1 MFTVP
6 NFFTL
11 LNLFFGITGII
22 LVLGNNT
29 EQVYFTVGF
38 CLLAD
43 FLDGFTARL
52 LKQSSPIGK
61 ELDSLADMVSFG
73 VLPAILY
80 FQLLRIQGMDF
91 GIAIY
96 FVFIIALASALRLA
110 KFNLDERQTNYF
122 VGLNTP
128 ANTILTLGV
137 SSSLLK
143 YDIFSPEFVLYLIVS
158 LTLIQSVLLISEMR
172 FISLKF
178 SKFSWNENKSRWILL
193 MGSALLMVFISL
205 PLALIAIIL
214 LYHMVSW
221 VDTLIRSK

>member
-137 SSSLLK
+137 SISLLK

-193 MGSALLMVFISL
+193 MGSALLMVFLSL

-214 LYHMVSW
+214 LYHLVSW
-221 VDTLIRSK
+221 VDTLIRFK

>member
-1 MFTVP
+1 MFSLP

-22 LVLGNNT
+22 LALENNT
-29 EQVYFTVGF
+29 ELVFYTVGF

-52 LKQSSPIGK
+52 LHQSSPIGK

-80 FQLLRIQGMDF
+80 FQLLRTEGMDF
-91 GIAIY
+91 GFAVY
-96 FVFIIALASALRLA
+96 LVFLMALASALRLA

-137 SSSLLK
+137 SSSLAK
-143 YDIFSPEFVLYLIVS
+143 YDIFSPEFVLYLIIS
-158 LTLIQSVLLISEMR
+158 LTLVQSVLLISEMR

-178 SKFSWNENKSRWILL
+178 SQASWNENKSRWILL
-193 MGSALLMVFISL
+193 MGSALLIVFLSL

-214 LYHMVSW
+214 LYHLVSW
-221 VDTLIRSK
+221 VDTLLLSK